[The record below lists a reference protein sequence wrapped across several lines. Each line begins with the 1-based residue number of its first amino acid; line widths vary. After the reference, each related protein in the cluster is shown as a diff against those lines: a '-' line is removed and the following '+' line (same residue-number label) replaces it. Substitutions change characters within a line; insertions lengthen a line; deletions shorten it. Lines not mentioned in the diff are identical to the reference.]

1 MKDLPKFLERKGFGM
16 RTIKTMI
23 AVSVCYLLT
32 TYVFECSPYFACIAA
47 VFSMQNDLDN
57 SIQASIFKI
66 AATTIG
72 GFVGA
77 GIYYIDLH
85 WFNEI
90 GLSFIT
96 IAIGTGLVIYLMNKS
111 KKSSSIPTASVVF
124 FATMLTASGNIVMY
138 AVSRILQT
146 ILGICVALII
156 NKLVH
161 PPKEEYRPDARN

>member
-111 KKSSSIPTASVVF
+111 KKSSSIPTAS
-124 FATMLTASGNIVMY
+124 GNIVMY

-161 PPKEEYRPDARN
+161 PPKEEYPSDARN